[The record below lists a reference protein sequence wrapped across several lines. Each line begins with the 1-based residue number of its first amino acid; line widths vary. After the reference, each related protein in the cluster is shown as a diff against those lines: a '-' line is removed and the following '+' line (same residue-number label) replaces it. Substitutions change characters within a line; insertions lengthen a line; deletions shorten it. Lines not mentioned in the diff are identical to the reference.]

1 MHRHGPSSIKQ
12 EGPRKI
18 LLFSDGTGNS
28 SAKLQRTNVWRLYE
42 AIDLGYPVETGK
54 AVQLAYYDDGV
65 GTSSIKPLAILGGV
79 FGLGLARNVLDIYK
93 FLCRNY
99 RPGDQIYAF
108 GFSRGAYTIRLL
120 VSFVATMGLVD
131 YTQNEEELNLAAR
144 DNWREYRRGFHANN
158 VVADF
163 LVGFGRWS
171 FRKLI
176 TFKRYAFGQLPY
188 AAKVKGRRRNWL
200 AEWWETTKDRWDGF
214 FSEKIPLRAV
224 REYGPDIEFV
234 GVWDTVAAYGGP
246 IVEITRAIDEWIW
259 PLTMPNYRLS
269 KKVKTAR
276 HALAIDDKRDAFTP
290 LLWDEVYEKSMP
302 GYSAK
307 NPRLQQVWFAGM
319 HADVGGG
326 YSDDSLAY
334 VSLWW
339 MIEHAELS
347 GAGIR
352 LIPEYRDRIETF
364 RNIYG
369 TIHNSRGGAG
379 MFYRYQP
386 RYINAWLD
394 GRPGSKIL
402 KASQIFRDPTIDH
415 GRYRYRGLLNYP
427 IRLHRSVEER
437 LRMAT
442 DGYAPNNLPSRY
454 RVDNGPAG
462 TRPAA
467 TTKLSDKN
475 PADAQNI
482 ANIRACT
489 NELSSR
495 IKLRRFW
502 FFVSAWI
509 ATFIV
514 LKPLWP
520 DIWGLQLMVGS
531 VDARTNAHRLE
542 EAANAFIPSI
552 AHVWTA
558 AIAADPFVSAA
569 AFGLLMLTSA
579 LGLSQERRMS
589 GIAGRLWRERL
600 TKGEPITGVARKFD
614 LDALLLRAASV
625 FHKVDILA
633 KVLAW
638 AKWRGI
644 PKFTGFFLWL
654 LSWYAAAA
662 IATQFYLVAAEAWST
677 RCPAAPPG
685 GARKMFKTTVNIAA
699 PCTNTGLKVQSV
711 GSEGA
716 EKHYEVTVQMLDER
730 GAASVWRDANQSA
743 SPEGWANGDN
753 SWTQWL
759 AWPFLRVTTAKI
771 MQPVFEIRSQSTGGH
786 FVDLYMMRPVLTK
799 EATGS
804 GKQATIV
811 WKGELII
818 PRQFHNASKS
828 QWLDL
833 YVFVND
839 AVLPIDRVSPDGSL
853 NSNRSACEIKRV
865 GGVID
870 GVRALDLFPMDGRY
884 HNNCGKMT
892 ISLTPLP

>member
-1 MHRHGPSSIKQ
+1 MRRQGPSSIKR

-131 YTQNEEELNLAAR
+131 YSQNEEELNLAAR

-158 VVADF
+158 VVADL

-171 FRKLI
+171 FRTLI

-200 AEWWETTKDRWDGF
+200 AEWWEATTDRWVGF
-214 FSEKIPLRAV
+214 FSGKIPLRTA

-269 KKVKTAR
+269 KKVKIAR

-302 GYSAK
+302 GYTAK

-339 MIEHAELS
+339 MIEHAEQ
-347 GAGIR
+347 GGVGIR

-386 RYINAWLD
+386 RYINAWID
-394 GRPGSKIL
+394 GRPGSAIL

-415 GRYRYRGLLNYP
+415 GRYRNRGLLNFP

-454 RVDNGPAG
+454 RVDDGPAG

-509 ATFIV
+509 ATLIA

-520 DIWGLQLMVGS
+520 YFWGLKRLVGS
-531 VDARTNAHRLE
+531 VDARTNADGLE
-542 EAANAFIPSI
+542 KVANTFVPSV

-558 AIAADPFVSAA
+558 AIAADPWVSAVT
-569 AFGLLMLTSA
+569 FGLLMLTSA
-579 LGLSQERRMS
+579 LGLAQERRMT

-600 TKGEPITGVARKFD
+600 TKGAPITGVARKLD
-614 LDALLLRAASV
+614 LDAVLLRAASV
-625 FHKVDILA
+625 FHKADALA

-638 AKWRGI
+638 AKWRGL
-644 PKFTGFFLWL
+644 PKFIGFFLWL
-654 LSWYAAAA
+654 ASWYAAAA
-662 IATQFYLVAAEAWST
+662 IVTQFILVGKEAWFT
-677 RCPAAPPG
+677 RCPAAP
-685 GARKMFKTTVNIAA
+685 ADAATVNIAA
-699 PCTNTGLKVQSV
+699 PCVNTGLKVQSA

-716 EKHYEVTVQMLDER
+716 EKHYEVTLQMLDES
-730 GAASVWRDANQSA
+730 GAPGVWHDASQSA
-743 SPEGWANGDN
+743 SPEGWASSDN

-771 MQPVFEIRSQSTGGH
+771 MQPIFEIRGQSTGWY

-799 EATGS
+799 EVIGS

-811 WKGELII
+811 WKGELTI
-818 PRQFHNASKS
+818 PRQFANSSKA
-828 QWLDL
+828 QWFDL

-839 AVLPIDRVSPDGSL
+839 AVFPIDRVNADGRLS
-853 NSNRSACEIKRV
+853 SKKSVCEVKGSGDLIDFV
-865 GGVID
+865 GGL
-870 GVRALDLFPMDGRY
+870 RLFPMDGRY
-884 HNNCGKMT
+884 HNNCGKMI
-892 ISLTPLP
+892 ISLKALP